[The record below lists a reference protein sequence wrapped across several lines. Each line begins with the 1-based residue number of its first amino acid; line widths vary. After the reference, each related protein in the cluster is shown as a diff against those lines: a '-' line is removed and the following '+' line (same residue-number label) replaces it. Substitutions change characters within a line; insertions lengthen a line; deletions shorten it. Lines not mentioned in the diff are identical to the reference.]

1 MARNTTFGQLI
12 DMTIIEAGMDPTP
25 ALSMNVRPLVKAA
38 IKREYERIYDEFDWP
53 FMRVTE
59 DVLTQAG
66 QRYYDAPDSIN
77 FDRIEK
83 VDFQWGDRWVPLD
96 RGIDVSHYNTYNS
109 DQGERSDPMLRWDLR
124 WTDSATQIEVWPIPI
139 SNDLP
144 IRFTG
149 IRNMTRL
156 VSDADRCDL
165 DDQMISM
172 FAAAE
177 LLARKNSPEAQL
189 KQQKAVE
196 RYRLVRSRSVQ
207 SRTNSFNFSNAPA
220 PGGQNGREP
229 LVAYVRNPT

>member
-1 MARNTTFGQLI
+1 VARNTTFGQLI
-12 DMTIIEAGMDPTP
+12 EMTMIEAGMDPTP

-38 IKREYERIYDEFDWP
+38 IKREYERLYDEFDWP
-53 FMRVTE
+53 FLRVTE

-66 QRYYDAPDSIN
+66 QRYYDVPDTIN

-83 VDFQWGDRWVPLD
+83 VDYLWGDRWVPLD
-96 RGIDVSHYNTYNS
+96 RGIDVSNLNTYNS
-109 DQGERSDPMLRWDLR
+109 DEDERSDPMLRWDIK
-124 WTDSATQIEVWPIPI
+124 WTGDTTQIEVWPIPA
-139 SNDLP
+139 SNEIP

-156 VSDADRCDL
+156 VGDGDRCDL
-165 DDQMISM
+165 DDQMVSM

-196 RYRLVRSRSVQ
+196 RYRLIRGRSIQTRA
-207 SRTNSFNFSNAPA
+207 NNFNFSNAPKPA
-220 PGGQNGREP
+220 TRSERDVW
-229 LVAYVRNPT
+229 VAYVRNQ